1 MLLLKFT
8 LRYLV
13 YVQEVSDYLP
23 ITRRIENASCQSY
36 VGNDCLIV

>member
-23 ITRRIENASCQSY
+23 IVRRIENASSQSH
-36 VGNDCLIV
+36 VGNECIIM